1 MGDRYRYNSGRRSP
15 TFNPARASMPV
26 MSSGYSSFYGG
37 DIHVMPASRYESVT
51 PQQSHHHHH
60 RHNSNDWRGPN
71 IPVTTTTYTV
81 RKDPVTRSSSI
92 RENSR
97 TRSSTFD
104 TTTKRPPIIVTTRQ
118 SKEPSSASHSTASH
132 HPASPAPDRGRDAYR
147 SSDEDQYYTQP
158 ASSMRSRSHTRP
170 YHASGSISSTL
181 DNEEFLRLRQRTN
194 DDRLAPSR
202 NGHRRERPSSIYA
215 DPPRLSTKTVDLG
228 DTGYE
233 YTNPSDLARY
243 DLDNDKAHTRRRR
256 DSIDRNTY
264 YRPSVNVGTD
274 ASRPYE
280 GRVRAPP
287 PSRALDSYNR
297 RIAEDTT
304 AGIYDRPSMRMPAP
318 PVIPVPV
325 PDRRSSQLDVPPSPI
340 ERADRI
346 ERRPSRTGHRPVSLY
361 QDGPT
366 RTSQPDDIYRARD
379 DNYASRDHRDREY
392 PRDDGVG
399 NRGFG
404 VRVEGDKKDERVR
417 DRERE
422 EFAPPRD
429 RRTEQRRDA
438 RLDDREREPKRRSDD
453 DLTRRENRKYVREQ
467 DRKEDDPRAERKSG
481 KDDHSRGDDDR
492 NRDRDKEKE
501 KDKDKIR
508 DKVATGLSIAAGA
521 LGLGA
526 MSHKSKDEE
535 EKERSP
541 KRRADDEIWKDEV
554 EERQKPSRKEPDERP
569 VPRDDTDEK
578 RRREREVDEAE
589 DKDRNRRE
597 AEARL
602 SGEPTMSGA
611 RDGSSSDESKPRR
624 RRRPSSAF
632 RPNDTA
638 GLMALKE
645 QLKAKEES
653 DKENEKIP
661 SKEPS
666 PDRQSQPSPTK
677 RGADSNDD
685 ARGRDTAVGGDERQV
700 RVVSPPR
707 DKDDKKPIK
716 GILKQPK
723 VQFPEDLNPVREGV
737 APHKDDK
744 TKTNVPP
751 GARWTKISRKL
762 VNPEALTIG
771 KERFE
776 VRDDFVIVLRVLNKE
791 EIEAY
796 TAATAQLR
804 EMRRQEFEKD
814 QERDKD
820 DDRDDDDDEDR
831 RRPHR
836 SHRRDPR
843 DEEEDEK
850 KRREERRER
859 EREKER
865 ERERDARSKR
875 HRNEEDD
882 EPRRLEY
889 YADDNDRG
897 GLPHRSHRHR
907 ERERER
913 EKVPVS
919 VRAD

>member
-15 TFNPARASMPV
+15 TFNPARASMPT

-97 TRSSTFD
+97 TRSSTLD
-104 TTTKRPPIIVTTRQ
+104 VPAKRPPIIVTTRQ
-118 SKEPSSASHSTASH
+118 SKEPSVSHSTVSH

-170 YHASGSISSTL
+170 YNASGSISSTL

-264 YRPSVNVGTD
+264 YRPSVNVATD

-287 PSRALDSYNR
+287 PSRGLDNYNR

-304 AGIYDRPSMRMPAP
+304 ASIYDRPSLRMPVP

-325 PDRRSSQLDVPPSPI
+325 PDRRSSQLEVPPSPV

-361 QDGPT
+361 QDGPP
-366 RTSQPDDIYRARD
+366 RASQPDDIYRTRD
-379 DNYASRDHRDREY
+379 DNYASRDHRDRDY
-392 PRDDGVG
+392 PRDDGVI

-404 VRVEGDKKDERVR
+404 LRVDGDKKDERVR

-422 EFAPPRD
+422 DFQPPRE
-429 RRTEQRRDA
+429 RRTEQRRDV

-453 DLTRRENRKYVREQ
+453 DLTRRDTRKYGRDQ
-467 DRKEDDPRAERKSG
+467 GRKEDDPRTDRKGS
-481 KDDHSRGDDDR
+481 KDDYPRGDDDR
-492 NRDRDKEKE
+492 NRDREKE

-508 DKVATGLSIAAGA
+508 EKVATGLSIAAGA

-526 MSHKSKDEE
+526 MSHKGKDEDD
-535 EKERSP
+535 KERSP
-541 KRRADDEIWKDEV
+541 KRRADDEARKDEA
-554 EERQKPSRKEPDERP
+554 EERQKTSRKEPEERPVLRDETDERP
-569 VPRDDTDEK
+569 RRD
-578 RRREREVDEAE
+578 RELDDVE
-589 DKDRNRRE
+589 DKERNRRD

-653 DKENEKIP
+653 DKENEKVA

-666 PDRQSQPSPTK
+666 PDRHSQPSPSK
-677 RGADSNDD
+677 RGADPNDD
-685 ARGRDTAVGGDERQV
+685 ARGRETAPSGDDKQV

-744 TKTNVPP
+744 SKTNVPP

-804 EMRRQEFEKD
+804 EMRRQEFEKE

-820 DDRDDDDDEDR
+820 DDRDDDDDDEDR

-859 EREKER
+859 ER
-865 ERERDARSKR
+865 DTRSKR
-875 HRNEEDD
+875 HRNEEDE

-889 YADDNDRG
+889 YADENDRG

-913 EKVPVS
+913 EREKVPVS
-919 VRAD
+919 VRAE

>member
-1 MGDRYRYNSGRRSP
+1 MP
-15 TFNPARASMPV
+15 T

-37 DIHVMPASRYESVT
+37 DIHVMPSSRYESVT
-51 PQQSHHHHH
+51 PHQSHHHHH
-60 RHNSNDWRGPN
+60 RHGSNDWRGPN
-71 IPVTTTTYTV
+71 VPVTTTTYTV

-97 TRSSTFD
+97 TRSSTID
-104 TTTKRPPIIVTTRQ
+104 STTKRPPIIVTTRQ
-118 SKEPSSASHSTASH
+118 SKEGSVSHGASSH

-158 ASSMRSRSHTRP
+158 ASSIRSRSHTRP

-181 DNEEFLRLRQRTN
+181 DNDEFLRLRQRTN

-202 NGHRRERPSSIYA
+202 NGHRRERPSSIYV

-243 DLDNDKAHTRRRR
+243 DLDNDKVHTRRRR
-256 DSIDRNTY
+256 DSFDRNTY

-274 ASRPYE
+274 VTRPYE

-287 PSRALDSYNR
+287 PSRALDNYNR
-297 RIAEDTT
+297 RIAEDNT
-304 AGIYDRPSMRMPAP
+304 AGIYDRPSVRMPAP
-318 PVIPVPV
+318 PVVPIPA
-325 PDRRSSQLDVPPSPI
+325 PDRRSSQLDIPPSPV
-340 ERADRI
+340 ERPDRI

-366 RTSQPDDIYRARD
+366 RSSQPEDLYRVRD
-379 DNYASRDHRDREY
+379 DHYGPRDHRDRDY
-392 PRDDGVG
+392 QRDEGVG

-404 VRVEGDKKDERVR
+404 VRVDGDKKDDRLR

-422 EFAPPRD
+422 EFPPVRE
-429 RRTEQRRDA
+429 RRTEQRRDS
-438 RLDDREREPKRRSDD
+438 RVDDWEREPKRRSDD
-453 DLTRRENRKYVREQ
+453 DLTHRETRKYGRDQ
-467 DRKEDDPRAERKSG
+467 GRKEDDHRADNRKTS
-481 KDDHSRGDDDR
+481 KDDYVRGEDER
-492 NRDRDKEKE
+492 TRDRDREKEKE
-501 KDKDKIR
+501 KDKDKDKIR

-535 EKERSP
+535 DKERSP
-541 KRRADDEIWKDEV
+541 KRRADDEVHKDEA
-554 EERQKPSRKEPDERP
+554 EERQKPPRKEADERP
-569 VPRDDTDEK
+569 VPRDETEE
-578 RRREREVDEAE
+578 RPRRERDLDGAD
-589 DKDRNRRE
+589 DKERSRHE
-597 AEARL
+597 AEARP
-602 SGEPTMSGA
+602 SGDPTVSGA
-611 RDGSSSDESKPRR
+611 RDASSSDESKPKR

-645 QLKAKEES
+645 QLKAREES
-653 DKENEKIP
+653 DKENDKAANDE
-661 SKEPS
+661 SS
-666 PDRQSQPSPTK
+666 PERHSQPSPLR
-677 RGADSNDD
+677 RGAEPGGDD
-685 ARGRDTAVGGDERQV
+685 VRGREAVTGGDDKQV

-723 VQFPEDLNPVREGV
+723 VQFPEEPNPVREGV

-744 TKTNVPP
+744 SKSNVPP

-804 EMRRQEFEKD
+804 
-814 QERDKD
+814 
-820 DDRDDDDDEDR
+820 
-831 RRPHR
+831 
-836 SHRRDPR
+836 
-843 DEEEDEK
+843 
-850 KRREERRER
+850 
-859 EREKER
+859 
-865 ERERDARSKR
+865 
-875 HRNEEDD
+875 
-882 EPRRLEY
+882 
-889 YADDNDRG
+889 G
-897 GLPHRSHRHR
+897 GLLPFHFLS
-907 ERERER
+907 
-913 EKVPVS
+913 
-919 VRAD
+919 